1 MAETKRQP
9 RESIARW
16 CGFLA
21 GHYPAPTHRAHGRD
35 FAARERPKGSDF
47 SRVCAV
53 TLWIAWAIGA
63 LLAWVRPRMVRE
75 TPCAAVC

>member
-21 GHYPAPTHRAHGRD
+21 RHYPAPTHRAHGRD
-35 FAARERPKGSDF
+35 FAAREQQ
-47 SRVCAV
+47 
-53 TLWIAWAIGA
+53 
-63 LLAWVRPRMVRE
+63 
-75 TPCAAVC
+75 